1 VNLITA
7 LIFKVALTLENKGKL
22 MKGKVYIAAGG
33 TGGHINGALALG
45 QAFSK
50 DEFEIHYISGKR
62 FLDFKLFL
70 KEENVTHLNSWPLR
84 YKNPLRQIASLFFNS
99 LAFIKCFMN
108 FIVDRPTA
116 VIGCG
121 GYVCGPVLMAAK
133 FAGAPCFIIEQNA
146 CAGVTNKILANI
158 CDLIFVQ
165 FEKTKGLEKFN
176 RKISVS
182 GNPIRVLE
190 LKKRKT
196 DVFTV
201 LVFGG
206 SLGAE
211 QINTAIASV
220 LNQLTD
226 KKIKINHQGGKES
239 KPIEFENENI
249 DYEHFEYIDD
259 IYSYYETADLVISRA
274 GASSVSELMMLN
286 TNCILIP
293 YPKATDNHQV
303 YNAAQM
309 KETSSCEIRVL
320 DSTKSDNDL
329 QKDLYKAV
337 LELLGLEK
345 SLDLLPN
352 NSAQLIKSEITNYVF
367 RK

>member
-1 VNLITA
+1 
-7 LIFKVALTLENKGKL
+7 

-33 TGGHINGALALG
+33 TGGHINGALSLG
-45 QAFSK
+45 QVFSS
-50 DEFEIHYISGKR
+50 EELEIYYISGKR

-84 YKNPLRQIASLFFNS
+84 YKNPLRQLASIFFNS
-99 LAFIKCFMN
+99 IAFLKCFVS

-146 CAGVTNKILANI
+146 CAGVTNKILANVA
-158 CDLIFVQ
+158 DLIFVH
-165 FEKTKGLEKFN
+165 FEKTKGLEKFS
-176 RKISVS
+176 KKTLIS
-182 GNPIRVLE
+182 GNPIRLIE
-190 LKKRKT
+190 LKKRT
-196 DVFTV
+196 SDIFTI

-211 QINTAIASV
+211 QINIA
-220 LNQLTD
+220 LGNTLTRLKD
-226 KKIKINHQGGKES
+226 KKLKIIHQGGKES
-239 KPIEFENENI
+239 KPIEFKNESI
-249 DYEHFEYIDD
+249 TYEHFEYIDN
-259 IYSYYETADLVISRA
+259 IYSYYETADLIISRA

-293 YPKATDNHQV
+293 YPKATDNHQH
-303 YNAAQM
+303 YNAKEM
-309 KETSSCEIRVL
+309 KSTATCEVRIL
-320 DSTKSDNDL
+320 DSSKSDKDL
-329 QKDLYKAV
+329 SEGLYKAT
-337 LELLGLEK
+337 LELIEMNK
-345 SLDLLPN
+345 SLELIPN
-352 NSAQLIKSEITNYVF
+352 NSAQFIKSEITNYVF